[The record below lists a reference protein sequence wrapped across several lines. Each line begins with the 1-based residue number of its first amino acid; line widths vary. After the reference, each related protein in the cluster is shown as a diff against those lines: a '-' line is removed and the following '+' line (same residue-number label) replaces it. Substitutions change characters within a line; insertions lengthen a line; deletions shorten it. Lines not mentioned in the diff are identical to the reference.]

1 MWKGEEMVV
10 NLSSLKSM
18 QADARALADDLGVV
32 TRDLTDRELTRF
44 GRAFERQFVREYEVR
59 EIRDMFLRHQGEAL
73 LGAMIAKEQMN
84 AEIDSEQPAPNKIG
98 GPLPIDACYLGIGD
112 DWEDIN
118 GIYGGTQSSWSTGS
132 PQNWIHSGTSLL
144 GGTAGNPVRIGENAV
159 HVVFAI
165 GSLHPSPKIQSV
177 QFTIDGKLK
186 PKLVTAFAQK
196 YLPGAPR
203 PVKELDNCYI
213 FNEDKTVLAKV
224 MISHAFGEPVTH
236 VVDYPY
242 LIGVSYIKEP
252 ALRLHDP
259 ATLPGPVYNVIL
271 TT

>member
-1 MWKGEEMVV
+1 MVV
-10 NLSSLKSM
+10 SLSQLRSM
-18 QADARALADDLGVV
+18 MADARALADDLGVV

-44 GRAFERQFVREYEVR
+44 GRAFERQFVRQLESR
-59 EIRDMFLRHQGEAL
+59 EIRDIFLRHQGEAL
-73 LGAMIAKEQMN
+73 LGAMLAKEQMN

-98 GPLPIDACYLGIGD
+98 GPLPIDAAYLGIGD

-118 GIYGGTQSSWSTGS
+118 GIYGGTQSSWTTGS

-144 GGTAGNPVRIGENAV
+144 GGTAGNAIRIGENAV
-159 HVVFAI
+159 HVVFGI

-196 YLPGAPR
+196 YMPGAPR
-203 PVKELDNCYI
+203 PIKELDNCYI
-213 FNEDKTVLAKV
+213 FNKDKTVLAKV
-224 MISHAFGEPVTH
+224 MISHAFGAPSDY

-242 LIGVSYIKEP
+242 LIGVSFIKEP
-252 ALRLHDP
+252 ALRVLDP
-259 ATLPGPVYNVIL
+259 TTLPGTVYNVVL